1 MKLIFLGTSAAQ
13 PTEKR
18 GLSCICLEKEGEIL
32 MFDAGEAAQIAY
44 MKSGLGWNKKMKLFV
59 THLHGDHCVGILGLL
74 QTMSMQNR
82 TESLEIFGP
91 KGIDE
96 FLAANIKVLNFG
108 LPFSILINI
117 INEGKIFENKKYMI
131 HAAKANH
138 SITAFSYLFDE
149 KDKPGRF
156 NVAEAKELGIPEGEL
171 WNKLQN
177 GEEIEHNGGK
187 IKPEQVL
194 GEKRPG
200 KKIGISGEILDN
212 PDEASGNI
220 IEYGF
225 LFKMFDVEEQGPT
238 TISYDDFNNE
248 TCDISTNLLGGGEN
262 YDIFYPD
269 NLADTSFNITGSSS
283 VPYKFFQSLSL
294 YPKDDGAGLMVKDLS
309 YNRQYY
315 FGSYARNMSDYY
327 LKKGLNVVLG
337 LWVNQD

>member
-1 MKLIFLGTSAAQ
+1 MKLVFLGTSAAQ

-117 INEGKIFENKKYMI
+117 ISEGKIFENKKYLI
-131 HAAKANH
+131 HTTKANH
-138 SITAFSYLFDE
+138 SITAFSYLFEE

-156 NVAEAKELGIPEGEL
+156 NVEKAKELGIPEGEL

-177 GEEIEHNGGK
+177 GEEITSNEK
-187 IKPEQVL
+187 IIKPEQVL

-200 KKIGISGEILDN
+200 KKIGISGDTMPTKKLEEFFYQCDYLVFDSTFIEEEKQRALDTCHSTAKQAAELGKNAEVKNLILTHFSARYK
-212 PDEASGNI
+212 DE
-220 IEYGF
+220 
-225 LFKMFDVEEQGPT
+225 LQHKMEAEKIHNSV
-238 TISYDDFNNE
+238 
-248 TCDISTNLLGGGEN
+248 
-262 YDIFYPD
+262 
-269 NLADTSFNITGSSS
+269 IT
-283 VPYKFFQSLSL
+283 
-294 YPKDDGAGLMVKDLS
+294 AKDLLEVEI
-309 YNRQYY
+309 N
-315 FGSYARNMSDYY
+315 
-327 LKKGLNVVLG
+327 
-337 LWVNQD
+337 

>member
-1 MKLIFLGTSAAQ
+1 MKLVFLGTSAAQ

-32 MFDAGEAAQIAY
+32 MFDAGESAQISY

-96 FLAANIKVLNFG
+96 FLAANIKILNFG
-108 LPFSILINI
+108 LPFSILITI
-117 INEGKIFENKKYMI
+117 VNEGTIYENNKFLI

-138 SITAFSYLFDE
+138 SITAFSYLFEE

-156 NVAEAKELGIPEGEL
+156 NVEKAKELGIPEGEL

-177 GEEIEHNGGK
+177 GIDVINNGGK

-194 GEKRPG
+194 GKKRPG
-200 KKIGISGEILDN
+200 KKIGISGDTMPTKELEEFFNECDYLVFDSTFLDEEKQKAQDTCHSTAKQAAELGKNANVKNLILTHFSARYKDEIGHKT
-212 PDEASGNI
+212 EA
-220 IEYGF
+220 
-225 LFKMFDVEEQGPT
+225 EQ
-238 TISYDDFNNE
+238 IHNSV
-248 TCDISTNLLGGGEN
+248 
-262 YDIFYPD
+262 
-269 NLADTSFNITGSSS
+269 IT
-283 VPYKFFQSLSL
+283 
-294 YPKDDGAGLMVKDLS
+294 AKDLLEVEI
-309 YNRQYY
+309 N
-315 FGSYARNMSDYY
+315 
-327 LKKGLNVVLG
+327 
-337 LWVNQD
+337 